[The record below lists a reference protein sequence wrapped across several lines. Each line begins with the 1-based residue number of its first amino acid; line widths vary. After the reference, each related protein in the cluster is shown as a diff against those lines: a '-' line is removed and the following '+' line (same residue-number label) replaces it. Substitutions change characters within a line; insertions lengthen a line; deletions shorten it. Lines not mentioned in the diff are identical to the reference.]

1 MGLNSV
7 ELQPGKFQPINVW
20 YLELEVSVQFINCL
34 NAWAIIAPFSESK
47 GCGVVLS
54 FYRKL
59 IKR

>member
-34 NAWAIIAPFSESK
+34 NAWAIIIPFSESK
-47 GCGVVLS
+47 GCGVALS